1 MANQGKT
8 KWRNCNLPFILC
20 TRCVY
25 GYLLACT
32 QPKWPNQMVARIFG
46 RQSTVP
52 PLRFSLRQSLIRM
65 AFTILTLKMVLATKS
80 AFNETPLFIRFI
92 WTILKT
98 IANIFQI
105 YTFTAIVTCYKMKI
119 VRFVFFLFKF

>member
-98 IANIFQI
+98 IANLVHG
-105 YTFTAIVTCYKMKI
+105 YTFTDIMTCFKMKML
-119 VRFVFFLFKF
+119 RFVFLSF